1 MNAGQYKFFRTTTSR
16 ERARLVARV
25 KTYASHHQGVDV
37 GSLKLYD
44 FVDGTLLSHFH
55 PVISLAAYELL

>member
-44 FVDGTLLSHFH
+44 FVDGTL
-55 PVISLAAYELL
+55 